1 MKIAVWYN
9 NRDIRIMDEPRPKP
23 GPREMLVKVMA
34 CGICGSD
41 IVEWYRLPVRAAGAG
56 PRVGRRR
63 G

>member
-9 NRDIRIMDEPRPKP
+9 NRDIRIMDKPRPKP

-41 IVEWYRLPVRAAGAG
+41 IVEWYRLPRPAGAG